1 MAKMLIGR
9 GTGQEQEIWT
19 SLKKKKKKKR
29 FKNSKTLG
37 KFSLK
42 NNVNKDY

>member
-1 MAKMLIGR
+1 MAKMLIGK

-19 SLKKKKKKKR
+19 SFKKKKKR

-42 NNVNKDY
+42 NNVNNDY